1 MTDAEPG
8 LRERKR
14 RATRLAIQQAALRV
28 AIEHGLAAVTVDE
41 VSRRADISPRTF
53 FNYFPSK
60 EQAILGDDPTLPQGD
75 DVEVFVAGGPTGDLL
90 SDLGALLVHSARE
103 LIEERGLI
111 GERQRV
117 LRANP
122 ELFSRRMASMKEF
135 QSEIQA
141 VVERRL
147 RREAGLPDARSAGA
161 APGQGPGA
169 QPSGHG
175 LDTQSSG
182 PATAPAAD
190 TVLRRRARLAALVG
204 LAALRHAWWE
214 WSESDA
220 DAHLVDELERSFDDL
235 GALVSRSLV

>member
-147 RREAGLPDARSAGA
+147 RREAGLPDARSTAT
-161 APGQGPGA
+161 GQGPDT

-175 LDTQSSG
+175 LDTRSSG
-182 PATAPAAD
+182 PGTDPAAE
-190 TVLRRRARLAALVG
+190 TILRRRARLAALVG

>member
-1 MTDAEPG
+1 MTDAAPG

-14 RATRLAIQQAALRV
+14 RATRLAIQQAALRIAV
-28 AIEHGLAAVTVDE
+28 EQGIAAVTIDE

-60 EQAILGDDPTLPQGD
+60 EQAILGDDPTLPDGP
-75 DVEVFVAGGPTGDLL
+75 DVETFVTGGPRGELL
-90 SDLGALLVHSARE
+90 ADLGVLLVHSARE

-111 GERQRV
+111 EERQQV

-135 QSEIQA
+135 QAEIQT

-147 RREAGLPDARSAGA
+147 RRDDPAVVEDDA
-161 APGQGPGA
+161 
-169 QPSGHG
+169 
-175 LDTQSSG
+175 
-182 PATAPAAD
+182 
-190 TVLRRRARLAALVG
+190 VLRRRARLATLVG

-214 WSESDA
+214 WSDSEGDV
-220 DAHLVDELERSFDDL
+220 HLVDELQRSFDDL

>member
-14 RATRLAIQQAALRV
+14 RATRLAIQQAALRI
-28 AIEHGLAAVTVDE
+28 AIEHGLQAVTVDE
-41 VSRRADISPRTF
+41 VSRRADVSPRTF

-60 EQAILGDDPTLPQGD
+60 EQAILGDDPTLPQGEE
-75 DVEVFVAGGPTGDLL
+75 VEAFVAGGPSGDLL
-90 SDLGALLVHSARE
+90 PDLGVLLVRSARE

-111 GERQRV
+111 EERQQV

-122 ELFSRRMASMKEF
+122 ELFSQRMASMKEF
-135 QSEIQA
+135 QSGIQV

-147 RREAGLPDARSAGA
+147 RRGAGLGDGDGDGTAD
-161 APGQGPGA
+161 
-169 QPSGHG
+169 
-175 LDTQSSG
+175 LDT
-182 PATAPAAD
+182 D
-190 TVLRRRARLAALVG
+190 TDTDTDAVLRRRARLASLVG

-220 DAHLVDELERSFDDL
+220 DVHLVDELARSFDDL

>member
-1 MTDAEPG
+1 MTDAAPG

-14 RATRLAIQQAALRV
+14 RATRLAIQQAALRIAV
-28 AIEHGLAAVTVDE
+28 EQGIGAVTIDE

-60 EQAILGDDPTLPQGD
+60 EQAILGDDPTLPAGE
-75 DVEVFVAGGPTGDLL
+75 DVETFVGGGPRGELL
-90 SDLGALLVHSARE
+90 ADLGVLLVHSARE

-111 GERQRV
+111 EERQQV
-117 LRANP
+117 LRAEP

-135 QSEIQA
+135 QAEIQS

-147 RREAGLPDARSAGA
+147 RQDDAASVEDDA
-161 APGQGPGA
+161 
-169 QPSGHG
+169 
-175 LDTQSSG
+175 
-182 PATAPAAD
+182 
-190 TVLRRRARLAALVG
+190 VLRRRARLATLVG

-214 WSESDA
+214 WSDSEGDV
-220 DAHLVDELERSFDDL
+220 HLVDELQRSFDDL